1 MKQFVL
7 KDIHIEFADSK
18 LFDESPEG
26 HLLAQRNDWA
36 MRGAVFVLVIWKVYS
51 SKLNWVKKI
60 T

>member
-26 HLLAQRNDWA
+26 HLLAQRND
-36 MRGAVFVLVIWKVYS
+36 
-51 SKLNWVKKI
+51 
-60 T
+60 